1 MRPTNCNFNS
11 PKTKTG
17 EYVIP
22 LVNSYGTKISYE
34 RLWPLTTTSKKTHTM
49 GLEQRFRQNLLKER
63 NDS

>member
-17 EYVIP
+17 EYVMP

-34 RLWPLTTTSKKTHTM
+34 RLWPLTTTAKKTHTM
-49 GLEQRFRQNLLKER
+49 GLEQRFRQN
-63 NDS
+63 